1 MDGLAHQ
8 LERIN
13 MSGPIVCFVCF
24 SVVGFCIFMLYR
36 TWDVWCFASSLAD
49 RVCELTQQDL
59 AAGHGTTFWR
69 WKALQSVS
77 FDEMANRLKR
87 LSVADTHGLSGPFA
101 PPACSSR

>member
-1 MDGLAHQ
+1 
-8 LERIN
+8 

-36 TWDVWCFASSLAD
+36 TWAVWCFASSLAD

-77 FDEMANRLKR
+77 FDEMANRFWIPLR
-87 LSVADTHGLSGPFA
+87 SDAWWDDTSFLEPIDA
-101 PPACSSR
+101 EKEKP